1 MNPQAMIDRRK
12 FLAGL
17 FIAPAIIASTNL
29 MPVVAS
35 HRVVAPSIYTEAQLK
50 QAILEAWQAGG
61 SPDLMVVANSFELD
75 VDTYESDFGFIK
87 LRPSKNH
94 PLLKDSAW
102 YS

>member
-1 MNPQAMIDRRK
+1 MAWTFTLMNPQAMIDRRK

-50 QAILEAWQAGG
+50 QAILEAWRAGG
-61 SPDLMVVANSFELD
+61 SPDHRTNTKRVTRNER
-75 VDTYESDFGFIK
+75 TTIT
-87 LRPSKNH
+87 
-94 PLLKDSAW
+94 
-102 YS
+102 